1 MTVCMYVTKFVI
13 VNYGQMVRVFF
24 LLHTK
29 EWLDM
34 VLKMLN
40 IERHQNYM
48 IGSKVTMI
56 LTTIFVH
63 DY

>member
-34 VLKMLN
+34 VLKILN

-56 LTTIFVH
+56 LTTFFVH
-63 DY
+63 D